1 MHNVCTKDVERYAL
15 RVLLLHVKGATSYE
29 NICTVDVHILP
40 NHSIITVPNVFETF
54 REAAIQLG
62 LLNDDKEW
70 DRCLT
75 DAEFD
80 QMPVALQS
88 LFASILVHCKPTDCL
103 KLWDKH
109 KKYFYDDRDWVAN
122 QERYNY
128 LAYFKIE

>member
-29 NICTVDVHILP
+29 NIRTVDVTQILP
-40 NHSIITVPNVFETF
+40 NRSIITVPTVFETF

-75 DAEFD
+75 DAEFY
-80 QMPVALQS
+80 QMPVALRS
-88 LFASILVHCKPTDCL
+88 IFASILVHCKPTDCL
-103 KLWDKH
+103 KL
-109 KKYFYDDRDWVAN
+109 
-122 QERYNY
+122 
-128 LAYFKIE
+128 